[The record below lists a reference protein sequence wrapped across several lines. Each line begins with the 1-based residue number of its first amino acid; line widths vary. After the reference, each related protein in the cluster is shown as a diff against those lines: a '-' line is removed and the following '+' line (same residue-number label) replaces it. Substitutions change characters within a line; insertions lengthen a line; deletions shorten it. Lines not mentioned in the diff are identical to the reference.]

1 MILAVVDDLLF
12 LAKIRQTAELVGAPL
27 EVVPASE
34 VETRARAKSVRAIF
48 LDLNLRERPA
58 TEILQALKGHP
69 STSSVPVWGFVSHV
83 QGDLIA
89 RARAAGCD
97 TVLARSAFTRQLPK
111 ILEKM
116 RGSVVGG

>member
-12 LAKIRQTAELVGAPL
+12 LAKIRQTAELMGAPL
-27 EVVPASE
+27 EVIPPSE
-34 VETRARAKSVRAIF
+34 VEARAREKSVRAIL

-58 TEILQALKGHP
+58 TGILQALKGHP

-97 TVLARSAFTRQLPK
+97 TILARSAFSRQLSE

-116 RGSVVGG
+116 RGSIGGG